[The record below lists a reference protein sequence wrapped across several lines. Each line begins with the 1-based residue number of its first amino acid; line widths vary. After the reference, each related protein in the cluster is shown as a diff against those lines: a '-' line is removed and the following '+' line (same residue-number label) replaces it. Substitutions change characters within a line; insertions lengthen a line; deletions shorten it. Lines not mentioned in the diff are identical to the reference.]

1 MPIFN
6 CKETWTAHIAEM
18 FIPFYSFSNAG
29 CVIGVFGL
37 YMGKSIS
44 ISEKYEIT
52 GIDLSSISFPL

>member
-1 MPIFN
+1 
-6 CKETWTAHIAEM
+6 M

>member
-1 MPIFN
+1 
-6 CKETWTAHIAEM
+6 M
-18 FIPFYSFSNAG
+18 FIPFYSLSNAG

-37 YMGKSIS
+37 YMRKSIS